1 MSISLGAVRVED
13 DNGGVMRKIH
23 AFENLTLDGFFT
35 DDKNDMSW
43 AHKQDEEFKE
53 FTSSN
58 ARGDAELLFG
68 RVTYEMMA
76 SFWPTPEAAKMM
88 PDVAAGMNRMRK
100 YVFSRSLGTAGWQNT
115 TLLKRDPVA
124 EATRLK
130 REPGADLVVMG
141 SGSIVSQL
149 TQARLID
156 EYQIV
161 LNPLVLGRGR
171 TLFETVK
178 DRLPLRLTQTRSFE
192 NGNVVLWYS
201 VA

>member
-1 MSISLGAVRVED
+1 
-13 DNGGVMRKIH
+13 MRKIH
-23 AFENLTLDGFFT
+23 AFENVTLDGFFT
-35 DDKNDMSW
+35 DDHNDMSW
-43 AHKQDEEFKE
+43 AHKQDEEFRE

-76 SFWPTPEAAKMM
+76 SFWPTPEAATRL
-88 PDVAAGMNRMRK
+88 PEVSAAMNRMRK
-100 YVFSRSLGTAGWQNT
+100 YVFSRSLDEVAWQNT
-115 TLLKRDPVA
+115 TLVKGDPAA
-124 EATRLK
+124 EAARLK
-130 REPGADLVVMG
+130 RESGPDLVVMG

-171 TLFETVK
+171 TLFATVE
-178 DRLPLRLTQTRSFE
+178 DRLALRLTQTRTFK

-201 VA
+201 AV